1 MKIIFFILLG
11 IIYLF
16 LANAIDIIII
26 QELFFLIGLVLVGI
40 GIVRYIKERYL
51 AAQAIAALTE
61 ASTEEI
67 MAIPHTQYT
76 LASNALH
83 ALLLNEQT
91 NMLII
96 AQREELGE
104 ELTITEIPFS
114 KIYEVAIMEDEVF
127 MLKTKNYLMSGSLL
141 EDNEEL
147 VEEDEDED
155 EDEVEEDTVTKISL
169 KLVVDHL
176 SDPILEYIFMDT
188 EEDPISKEED
198 EYKEAMELC
207 EKWYQK
213 ISVIIK
219 RHELERVPIRH
230 WQ

>member
-26 QELFFLIGLVLVGI
+26 QELFFLIGLALVGI

-76 LASNALH
+76 LSSNALH

-91 NMLII
+91 NMLIV
-96 AQREELGE
+96 AQREELDE
-104 ELTITEIPFS
+104 ELTITEVPFS

-141 EDNEEL
+141 EEDNEEL
-147 VEEDEDED
+147 AEEEEDDEK
-155 EDEVEEDTVTKISL
+155 EDTVTKISL

-188 EEDPISKEED
+188 DEDPISKEED

>member
-26 QELFFLIGLVLVGI
+26 QELFFLIGLALVGI

-76 LASNALH
+76 LSSNALH

-91 NMLII
+91 NMLIV
-96 AQREELGE
+96 AQREELDE
-104 ELTITEIPFS
+104 ELTITEVPFS

-141 EDNEEL
+141 EEDNEEL
-147 VEEDEDED
+147 AEEEEDEE
-155 EDEVEEDTVTKISL
+155 EEDTVTKISL

-188 EEDPISKEED
+188 DEDPISKEED

>member
-26 QELFFLIGLVLVGI
+26 QELFFLIGLALVGI

-76 LASNALH
+76 LSSNALH

-141 EDNEEL
+141 EEDNEEL
-147 VEEDEDED
+147 AEEE

-176 SDPILEYIFMDT
+176 SDPILDYIFMDT

>member
-16 LANAIDIIII
+16 LANAMDIIII
-26 QELFFLIGLVLVGI
+26 QELFFLIGLALVGI
-40 GIVRYIKERYL
+40 GVVRFIKERYH

-67 MAIPHTQYT
+67 MAIPHTQCT
-76 LASNALH
+76 LSSNALN

-91 NMLII
+91 NMLIV

-104 ELTITEIPFS
+104 ELIITEIPFS
-114 KIYEVAIMEDEVF
+114 KIYEVAIMEDDVF

-141 EDNEEL
+141 EEDDEEL
-147 VEEDEDED
+147 AED
-155 EDEVEEDTVTKISL
+155 DEVEEDTVTQLSL

-176 SDPILEYIFMDT
+176 SDPILEYIFMDN
-188 EEDPISKEED
+188 EEDPISREED

>member
-26 QELFFLIGLVLVGI
+26 QELFFLIGLALVGI

-76 LASNALH
+76 LSSNALH

-91 NMLII
+91 NMLIV
-96 AQREELGE
+96 AQREELDE
-104 ELTITEIPFS
+104 ELTITEVPFS

-141 EDNEEL
+141 EEDNEEL
-147 VEEDEDED
+147 AEEEEEDE
-155 EDEVEEDTVTKISL
+155 EEDTVTKISL

-188 EEDPISKEED
+188 DEDPISKEED

>member
-26 QELFFLIGLVLVGI
+26 QELFFLIGLALVGI

-76 LASNALH
+76 LSNNALH

-91 NMLII
+91 NMLIV
-96 AQREELGE
+96 AQREELDE
-104 ELTITEIPFS
+104 ELTITEVPFS

-141 EDNEEL
+141 EEDNEEL
-147 VEEDEDED
+147 AEEGEEDE
-155 EDEVEEDTVTKISL
+155 EEDTVTKISL

-188 EEDPISKEED
+188 DEDPISKEED

>member
-16 LANAIDIIII
+16 LANAINIIII
-26 QELFFLIGLVLVGI
+26 QEVFFLIGLPLVCI

-51 AAQAIAALTE
+51 AAQALAALTE

-76 LASNALH
+76 LSSNALH

-96 AQREELGE
+96 AQREELGG

-141 EDNEEL
+141 EEDNEDEEL
-147 VEEDEDED
+147 AEQEDEE
-155 EDEVEEDTVTKISL
+155 EEEDTVTKLSL

-176 SDPILEYIFMDT
+176 SDPILEYTFMDT

>member
-16 LANAIDIIII
+16 LANAIELAIIK
-26 QELFFLIGLVLVGI
+26 QLFFLIGLALVGI
-40 GIVRYIKERYL
+40 GSIRYIKERYIAVQTL
-51 AAQAIAALTE
+51 AEMKE
-61 ASTEEI
+61 ASEEEI
-67 MAIPHTQYT
+67 KAIPHTQIT
-76 LASNALH
+76 LSSDALN

-91 NMLII
+91 SMLIV
-96 AQREELGE
+96 ALREALDEELK
-104 ELTITEIPFS
+104 ITEIPFN

-127 MLKTKNYLMSGSLL
+127 MVKTKNHLMSGSLL
-141 EDNEEL
+141 GEEEEL
-147 VEEDEDED
+147 EEVDSEED
-155 EDEVEEDTVTKISL
+155 KISQLSL

-176 SDPILEYIFMDT
+176 SDPILDYIFMDNGEKPISR
-188 EEDPISKEED
+188 EEDD
-198 EYKEAMELC
+198 YKEAAELC
-207 EKWYQK
+207 EKWFQK

>member
-26 QELFFLIGLVLVGI
+26 QELFFLIGLALVGI

-76 LASNALH
+76 LSSNALH

-141 EDNEEL
+141 EEDNEEL
-147 VEEDEDED
+147 AEEE

>member
-26 QELFFLIGLVLVGI
+26 QELFFLIGLALVGI

-76 LASNALH
+76 LSSNALH

-141 EDNEEL
+141 EEDNEEL
-147 VEEDEDED
+147 AEEEED

-176 SDPILEYIFMDT
+176 SDPILEYIFIDT